1 MPPRERGGEM
11 AAMACGSQGRGELME
26 TKLRAQST
34 APPASSFTP
43 GYGGVL
49 QRSTSKNSSRKTQD
63 NGAVPPVVHEALHA
77 PGQSLDAGV
86 RAFMEPR
93 FGHDFSRVRVHTDGR
108 AADSAREL
116 NALAYT
122 VGRDV
127 VFGTRQYAPTTR
139 EGRQLLAHE
148 LAHVVQQN
156 RLAQRGEAASFM
168 PLAVG
173 QTDSQP
179 EREAEGAAD
188 ALFAGGPISLSPGAV
203 QPAIYRQGKPPRKM
217 IRANRFL
224 PGEKTQL
231 RTLGRGELDEL
242 IDQIIADGA
251 FHKIREETIDG
262 VLHIW
267 EVKTAIVELSEQE
280 QSQGASYGGAVT
292 PEKNVPDAGGK
303 TIRHQETYILRGG
316 QASTIESA
324 LHELIHLRIMID
336 RRLPVAKRSSFY
348 NEYAKL
354 NEMTE
359 VMSTAKFGKNA
370 TIGQKASY
378 GALPIVSGLW
388 EQEKVVLQKIAA
400 LRSLFIG
407 QDADAEAK
415 YDKEPSLS
423 PAALIEFLVQE
434 KYVKQAAGKAVFGN
448 SASNETVARLYGK
461 TIVGQFEAGLS
472 EAAQTRFTTSS
483 AGSKL
488 KSDAVA
494 ELLLSIRVLF
504 DAVDKSLREAKEFE
518 KNPPK
523 PPDKMPDPIV
533 FEKRPVGI
541 GGEPI
546 LF

>member
-1 MPPRERGGEM
+1 MSWWFSRSKAEEAEADADAPPSPEVTPGHTVEDRLLNLQRSAGNKSVQRMVAKVSSPAAEVSPPVPTRSGGEPLPE
-11 AAMACGSQGRGELME
+11 GTRELME
-26 TKLRAQST
+26 SRFGESFDGVRIHADDE
-34 APPASSFTP
+34 AAAS
-43 GYGGVL
+43 
-49 QRSTSKNSSRKTQD
+49 
-63 NGAVPPVVHEALHA
+63 AVA
-77 PGQSLDAGV
+77 LDA
-86 RAFMEPR
+86 
-93 FGHDFSRVRVHTDGR
+93 
-108 AADSAREL
+108 
-116 NALAYT
+116 NAYT
-122 VGRDV
+122 TGRDV
-127 VFGTRQYAPTTR
+127 YFAQGQYAP
-139 EGRQLLAHE
+139 ESHDGQKLLAHE
-148 LAHVVQQN
+148 LAHVVQHEGTN
-156 RLAQRGEAASFM
+156 TASSSRLTVSPA
-168 PLAVG
+168 
-173 QTDSQP
+173 DSP
-179 EREAEGAAD
+179 AEREAEHAAETVS
-188 ALFAGGPISLSPGAV
+188 AGGPAIVSIGSA
-203 QPAIYRQGKPPRKM
+203 QPAIHRQPKPPRKM
-217 IRANRFL
+217 IRADRFL
-224 PGEKTQL
+224 PNEKTQL
-231 RTLGRGELDEL
+231 RTHGRGELDEL

-292 PEKNVPDAGGK
+292 PEKDVTDAGGK

-336 RRLPVAKRSSFY
+336 RHLPAAKRSSFY

-388 EQEKVVLQKIAA
+388 EQEKIVLQKIAA
-400 LRSLFIG
+400 LRALFIG

-423 PAALIEFLVQE
+423 PAALIEFLMQE

-448 SASNETVARLYGK
+448 SASNDTVARLYGK
-461 TIVGQFEAGLS
+461 TIAGRFEAGLS

-504 DAVDKSLREAKEFE
+504 DAMDKSLKEAKEFE

-523 PPDKMPDPIV
+523 PPDNMPDPVI

>member
-1 MPPRERGGEM
+1 V
-11 AAMACGSQGRGELME
+11 A
-26 TKLRAQST
+26 
-34 APPASSFTP
+34 
-43 GYGGVL
+43 
-49 QRSTSKNSSRKTQD
+49 
-63 NGAVPPVVHEALHA
+63 PPVVHEE
-77 PGQSLDAGV
+77 LDASGQPLDAEV

-108 AADSAREL
+108 AAESAREVA
-116 NALAYT
+116 ALAYT

-127 VFGTRQYAPTTR
+127 VFGTRQYAPATR

-156 RLAQRGEAASFM
+156 GLTQRGEDASFM
-168 PLAVG
+168 PLTVG
-173 QTDSQP
+173 QPESQP
-179 EREAEGAAD
+179 EHEAESVAD
-188 ALFAGGPISLSPGAV
+188 AVFAGGPISLSPGAV
-203 QPAIYRQGKPPRKM
+203 QPAVYRQSKPPRKM

-231 RTLGRGELDEL
+231 QTLGRGELNEL

-292 PEKNVPDAGGK
+292 PEKDVPDAGGK

-316 QASTIESA
+316 KASTIESA

-336 RRLPVAKRSSFY
+336 RRLPAAKRSSFY

-359 VMSTAKFGKNA
+359 VMSTAKFGKNE

-388 EQEKVVLQKIAA
+388 EQEKVVLQRIAA

-434 KYVKQAAGKAVFGN
+434 KYVKQAAGKAVFKN

-504 DAVDKSLREAKEFE
+504 DAMDKSLREAKEFE

-533 FEKRPVGI
+533 FEERPVGI

>member
-1 MPPRERGGEM
+1 VSWWFSRSKPEEAEADVDPPRAPEVTPSHTVEDRVLNLQRSVGNKSVQRMVAKASSPAAEAPLQAPSRSGGE
-11 AAMACGSQGRGELME
+11 ALPQGTRELME
-26 TKLRAQST
+26 SRFGESFDGVRIHADEE
-34 APPASSFTP
+34 AAASA
-43 GYGGVL
+43 
-49 QRSTSKNSSRKTQD
+49 D
-63 NGAVPPVVHEALHA
+63 A
-77 PGQSLDAGV
+77 LDA
-86 RAFMEPR
+86 
-93 FGHDFSRVRVHTDGR
+93 
-108 AADSAREL
+108 
-116 NALAYT
+116 NAYT
-122 VGRDV
+122 TGRDV
-127 VFGTRQYAPTTR
+127 YFAQDQYAPASPDGQR
-139 EGRQLLAHE
+139 LLAHE
-148 LAHVVQQN
+148 LAHVVQQEGGGP
-156 RLAQRGEAASFM
+156 ASSGPVSVSPADSAA
-168 PLAVG
+168 
-173 QTDSQP
+173 
-179 EREAEGAAD
+179 EREAEQAAEAVSTGGPARVSTGAA
-188 ALFAGGPISLSPGAV
+188 
-203 QPAIYRQGKPPRKM
+203 QPAIHRQPKPPRKM

-224 PGEKTQL
+224 PGEKAQL
-231 RTLGRGELDEL
+231 RTMGRGELDEL

-292 PEKNVPDAGGK
+292 PEKNVSDAGGK
-303 TIRHQETYILRGG
+303 TIRHQENYILRGG

-336 RRLPVAKRSSFY
+336 KHLPAAKRSSFY

-370 TIGQKASY
+370 TIGDKASY

-388 EQEKVVLQKIAA
+388 QQEKVVLQKIAA

-415 YDKEPSLS
+415 YNKEPSLS
-423 PAALIEFLVQE
+423 PAALMEFLIQE
-434 KYVKQAAGKAVFGN
+434 KYVKQAAGKAVFQN

-461 TIVGQFEAGLS
+461 TIVSQFEAGLS
-472 EAAQTRFTTSS
+472 EAAQTRFTTSA

-494 ELLLSIRVLF
+494 ELLLSIKVLF
-504 DAVDKSLREAKEFE
+504 DAMDKSLREAKEFE

-523 PPDKMPDPIV
+523 PPDKLPDPVV
-533 FEKRPVGI
+533 FEKRPVGLD
-541 GGEPI
+541 GEPL